1 MTAWKVMVNARAG
14 DRRRLEDRARDALT
28 AFGLESDAESPDG
41 IEAMREQT
49 LSAAAAGWTR
59 FAVVGGDGTLNV
71 VVDALMQRTWSAPP
85 VVGLLPSG
93 TGSDFAR
100 TFALPQRL
108 EEAAAHLV
116 GERTY
121 PVDVGI
127 AEGSWGKRAF
137 INEVQAGLGAATAGI
152 AERLPRRIGAA
163 KYQIAFWATLP
174 RFRPAMVKIEAGL
187 RSFEGPALAVVA
199 ANGQFFGGGLNI
211 APRASLRDGKL
222 DVQAFSVLRRSAVPL
237 FRKIKV
243 GMHGNHPGVHRM
255 PAASVSIETEIPW
268 PVEVDGEPLGMTP
281 LKAYMVPN
289 AIEFKI

>member
-1 MTAWKVMVNARAG
+1 MTDWKVLVNPRAG

-28 AFGLESDAESPDG
+28 AFGMTSDVESPAG
-41 IEAMREQT
+41 AEAMHEQT
-49 LSAAAAGWTR
+49 RLAAEAGWTR

-71 VVDALMQRTWSAPP
+71 VIDALMQQDWTVPP
-85 VVGLLPSG
+85 VVALLPSG

-108 EEAAAHLV
+108 EDAAAHLA
-116 GERTY
+116 GDRTY

-137 INEVQAGLGAATAGI
+137 INEVQAGLGAATAGL

-163 KYQIAFWATLP
+163 KYQIAFWGTLP
-174 RFRPAMVKIEAGL
+174 RFTPTRVTVEAG
-187 RSFEGPALAVVA
+187 RRRFEGSALAVIA

-211 APRASLRDGKL
+211 APKASLRDGRL
-222 DVQAFSVLRRSAVPL
+222 DVQAFSVKRRSAVPL
-237 FRKIKV
+237 FQKIKV
-243 GMHGNHPGVHRM
+243 GMHGSHPGVHRM
-255 PAASVSIETEIPW
+255 SSPEVTVETEIPW
-268 PVEVDGEPLGMTP
+268 PVEVDGEPLGVTP
-281 LKAYMVPN
+281 LRARLIPN